1 MRQLLAPTLQVLIMG
16 AANGRGSGFYGQLM
30 TASLPS
36 EVKKIWYSRD
46 EELPELPRQGWSW
59 QHEDNMDQVERRE
72 LLTKIFIDA
81 PLTDRQELLIRLL
94 VIEELTLVEVGQ
106 QLSISG
112 QRVRQIYAQA
122 MRRLRRHQMD
132 ITGIP
137 TYELDC
143 EVMTWNHWKWKN
155 SCM

>member
-1 MRQLLAPTLQVLIMG
+1 MRQLLAPALQVLIMG
-16 AANGRGSGFYGQLM
+16 TANGRGSSFYGQLM

-72 LLTKIFIDA
+72 LLTKILTDA
-81 PLTDRQELLIRLL
+81 PLSDRQELVIRLM
-94 VIEELTLVEVGQ
+94 VVEELTLVEVGQ
-106 QLSISG
+106 QLSVSG

-122 MRRLRRHQMD
+122 MRRLRRHQRD

-143 EVMTWNHWKWKN
+143 VVMTWNHWKW
-155 SCM
+155 SRQCM